1 MGEYKY
7 RLVKPLPWDSYGLIE
22 EFAINHWLRH
32 EGPAIELISFTKE
45 EEGLTTE
52 NTEKKK
58 EPLNTEFHRG

>member
-7 RLVKPLPWDSYGLIE
+7 RLVKPLPWDPYGLIE
-22 EFAINHWLRH
+22 EFTIKHWLRH
-32 EGPAIELISFTKE
+32 EGPAMELISSTKEE

-58 EPLNTEFHRG
+58 KEPLNTEF